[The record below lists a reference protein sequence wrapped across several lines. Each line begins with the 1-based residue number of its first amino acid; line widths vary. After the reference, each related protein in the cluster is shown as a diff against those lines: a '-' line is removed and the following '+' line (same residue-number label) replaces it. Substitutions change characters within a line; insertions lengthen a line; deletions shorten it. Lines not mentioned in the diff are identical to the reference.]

1 MSGAERREGS
11 PATKQRR
18 TWTLRRH
25 AGLAVCAVVAAAA
38 SVLPPLIERVS
49 PKPGLIRFVF
59 TQTGF
64 RGAPSEARTVDINLN
79 FLNEQSSLP
88 RQNFSARWRGFFY
101 LSDAQTVEFFAGGN
115 DEVELRVDGELL
127 LARNLRDGMRTV
139 GRRVPLGAGAHE
151 IAVDY
156 QQFGGGM
163 ALNIQRALEGQPPA
177 PFLPTELF
185 GEHVDGR
192 HVVLLNIARAVRRM
206 RPFVWVGLIALL
218 VGSAAVANFA
228 TWRRTAAPQ
237 SVRAYGARLWI
248 FAAPA
253 LLAPAMMFLFG
264 AHTIYANNA
273 AEFAVSF
280 ADLAAPWLLRTVT
293 FNWMILLAAGCV
305 IAVLSEQLTRIYA
318 AMLFAIGLLL
328 WGQGNLWNADYGVL
342 AGQELDLS
350 AHAWRTPYEL
360 AGWAIVLLIALVFFR
375 RVSKIAAFTSVIF
388 LSVQL
393 LALLV
398 SDAGSASSQRVRWT
412 EPPRAIYEF
421 SAVRNVIHIVLD
433 EFQAD
438 VFGDILQHDRAALDR
453 DFSGFQYFADH
464 AGSFPT
470 TSFSMPAMMAGR
482 EYRNDKP
489 APDFVR
495 EAFTQA
501 SIFQRVAQAGYD
513 VDATTI
519 VPVDS
524 FEQWMG
530 PEAAPHWSGARFRI
544 RKPFVSESD
553 YREVSARQLLE
564 LSLFRH
570 VPHAGKKISI
580 ERPDVFYLP
589 IWMDRAE
596 SPAQVRRHEASNSAA
611 FLEQF
616 VGRMSVARD
625 RPVYKLLHVG
635 VPHRPIVVD
644 RECRFI
650 GLTEMSRQA
659 YTEQSRCAIKLVA
672 SLLARARALGIY
684 DSSLIVVS
692 SDHGTDLPPLGFSGR
707 SDSLSLLPGPSTVRL
722 PSIASTAKAV
732 MLIKP
737 PNRTGAIT
745 VSNAPT
751 SHVDLPATILEIL
764 GLPGGS
770 ADANMFRRDATQPRT
785 RVFGM
790 YNPHV
795 RFPKA
800 YLDRVDVLTIDGR
813 VLDATAWNVQRLIW
827 HPDLRL
833 DMQTVDA
840 GPRSGNLYLGPG
852 WSLERRE
859 SSGAGEVTF
868 VQPLTIRAIISASLP
883 ARAVD
888 LVLRASSP
896 PPEGPR
902 ALRVD
907 VDGRQAGHRSLTAA
921 GGYHDVTISLP
932 PDSSRPPVSEITLH
946 FDSGGRDSF
955 VFKLDRISVK

>member
-1 MSGAERREGS
+1 M
-11 PATKQRR
+11 
-18 TWTLRRH
+18 TLRRNV
-25 AGLAVCAVVAAAA
+25 GLAACAVFAAIV
-38 SVLPPLIERVS
+38 SVLPPVIERLA
-49 PKPGLIRFVF
+49 PPAGLRRSVF

-64 RGAPSEARTVDINLN
+64 RGAPAEARAFDINLN

-101 LSDAQTVEFFAGGN
+101 LAEAQTVEFFAGGN
-115 DEVELRVDGELL
+115 DEVELRVDGEVLL
-127 LARNLRDGMRTV
+127 TRNLREGMRTI
-139 GRRVPLGAGAHE
+139 GRRVPLGAGSHE

-163 ALNIQRALEGQPPA
+163 ALNIQRALEGRPPA
-177 PFLPTELF
+177 PFSAAELF
-185 GEHVDGR
+185 AERVDTR
-192 HVVLLNIARAVRRM
+192 HVVLLNTARRVRRM
-206 RPFVWVGLIALL
+206 TPFVWVGFIAL
-218 VGSAAVANFA
+218 VVVSVATANFA
-228 TWRRTAAPQ
+228 RWRRSAAPQ
-237 SVRAYGARLWI
+237 SVRAYFARVWL
-248 FAAPA
+248 FVAPA
-253 LLAPAMMFLFG
+253 VLVPAVIFLVG
-264 AHTIYANNA
+264 AHTIYSNNS

-280 ADLAAPWLLRTVT
+280 AELAAPWLLKTVAL
-293 FNWMILLAAGCV
+293 NWMILVAAGCV
-305 IAVLSEQLTRIYA
+305 IAVFSEQLTRMYA

-342 AGQELDLS
+342 AGQELNLS
-350 AHAWRTPYEL
+350 VHAWRTPFEL
-360 AGWAIVLLIALVFFR
+360 AGWTIVLLIALAFFR
-375 RVSKIAAFTSVIF
+375 PVSRIAAFASVAF
-388 LSVQL
+388 LAVQVFAFVL
-393 LALLV
+393 
-398 SDAGSASSQRVRWT
+398 SDTDSGGTQRVRWT

-438 VFGDILQHDRAALDR
+438 VFHDILQQDRASLDR

-470 TSFSMPAMMAGR
+470 TSFSMPAMLAGQ
-482 EYRNDKP
+482 EYRNERP

-495 EAFTQA
+495 DAFKQA
-501 SIFQRVAQAGYD
+501 SIFHGLAQAGYD
-513 VDATTI
+513 IDATTI

-530 PEAAPHWSGARFRI
+530 PEAAPNWNGARFRI
-544 RKPFVSESD
+544 RKPYVSRSD
-553 YREVSARQLLE
+553 YREVSARQLLD

-570 VPHAGKKISI
+570 VPHAAKTLSV
-580 ERPDVFYLP
+580 ERPAVFYRP
-589 IWMDRAE
+589 IWMDRTE
-596 SPAQVRRHEASNSAA
+596 SPAQIRRHEASNSAA

-616 VGRMSVARD
+616 VGLMTLGRD

-635 VPHRPIVVD
+635 VPHRPVVVD

-650 GLTEMSRQA
+650 GLTEMSRQV

-672 SLLARARALGIY
+672 SLLARARTLGIY
-684 DSSLIVVS
+684 DTSLIIVS
-692 SDHGTDLPPLGFSGR
+692 SDHGTDLAPLGFSGR

-722 PSIASTAKAV
+722 PAIASTAKAV

-737 PNRTGAIT
+737 PNRTGPIT
-745 VSNAPT
+745 ISHAPT
-751 SHVDLPATILEIL
+751 SHVDLPSTILEIL

-770 ADANMFRRDATQPRT
+770 ADVSMLRRDAAQPRT

-800 YLDRVDVLTIDGR
+800 YLDRVDVLTINGR
-813 VLDATAWNVQRLIW
+813 LLDAKSWNVQRLIW
-827 HPDLRL
+827 RPDLRL

-840 GPRSGNLYLGPG
+840 GPRSGNPYLGPG

-859 SSGAGEVTF
+859 SSDAGEVTF

-883 ARAVD
+883 ADAVE

-896 PPEGPR
+896 PPEGAR
-902 ALRVD
+902 SIRVD
-907 VDGRQAGHRSLTAA
+907 VDGRPAGQRALKQVD
-921 GGYHDVTISLP
+921 GYQDITISLP
-932 PDSSRPPVSEITLH
+932 PDPSRPQVSEITLH
-946 FDSGGRDSF
+946 FDGGGRDTF
-955 VFKLDRISVK
+955 VFKLDRLSVK

>member
-1 MSGAERREGS
+1 MSLQS
-11 PATKQRR
+11 T
-18 TWTLRRH
+18 
-25 AGLAVCAVVAAAA
+25 AGLAVGAALAAIVSVV
-38 SVLPPLIERVS
+38 PPIIERLS
-49 PKPGLIRFVF
+49 PPSGLARFVF
-59 TQTGF
+59 TQTEF
-64 RGAPSEARTVDINLN
+64 RGAPAEARTVEINLN
-79 FLNEQSSLP
+79 FLNEQPNLP
-88 RQNFSARWRGFFY
+88 RQNFSARWRGVFY
-101 LSDAQTVEFFAGGN
+101 LPEAQTVEFFAGGN

-127 LARNLRDGMRTV
+127 LRRNLGEGMRTI
-139 GRRVPLGAGAHE
+139 GRRVSLAAGSHE

-163 ALNIQRALEGQPPA
+163 ALNVQRALQSQPPT
-177 PFLPTELF
+177 PFLPAELF
-185 GEHVDGR
+185 AESVEAHDVF
-192 HVVLLNIARAVRRM
+192 LLNTARWLRGIT
-206 RPFVWVGLIALL
+206 PFVWMGLTAL
-218 VGSAAVANFA
+218 VIGRAAAGNFG

-237 SVRAYGARLWI
+237 SVGAYAARVWL

-253 LLAPAMMFLFG
+253 LLIPAVIFLVG
-264 AHTIYANNA
+264 AHTIFSNNA

-280 ADLAAPWLLRTVT
+280 TELAAPWLLRTVAL
-293 FNWMILLAAGCV
+293 NWLILVAAGCV
-305 IAVLSEQLTRIYA
+305 IAVISEQLTRMYA
-318 AMLFAIGLLL
+318 AMLFVIGLLL
-328 WGQGNLWNADYGVL
+328 WGQGNVWNPDYGVL
-342 AGQELDLS
+342 AGQNLDLTV
-350 AHAWRTPYEL
+350 HAWRAPYEL
-360 AGWAIVLLIALVFFR
+360 AGWAICLVLALLFFR
-375 RVSKIAAFTSVIF
+375 PVSRIAAFASVVF
-388 LSVQL
+388 LGVQF
-393 LALLV
+393 LAV
-398 SDAGSASSQRVRWT
+398 AFSDARSTGTQRVRWT
-412 EPPRAIYEF
+412 EPPPAIYEF

-438 VFGDILQHDRAALDR
+438 VFDDILQHDRATLDR

-470 TSFSMPAMMAGR
+470 TSFSMPAMLAGQ
-482 EYRNDKP
+482 EYRNEQP
-489 APDFVR
+489 APEFVR
-495 EAFTQA
+495 EAFKQA
-501 SIFQRVAQAGYD
+501 SVFRSVAQAGYD
-513 VDATTI
+513 IDATTI

-530 PEAAPHWSGARFRI
+530 PEASPNWSGARFRI
-544 RKPFVSESD
+544 RKPYVSRSD

-570 VPHAGKKISI
+570 VPHPAKTRSVD
-580 ERPDVFYLP
+580 RPEVFYRP
-589 IWMDRAE
+589 IWMDRTE
-596 SPAQVRRHEASNSAA
+596 SPAQIRRHEASNSAA

-616 VGRMSVARD
+616 VGLMSVGRN

-650 GLTEMSRQA
+650 GLTDMSRQA
-659 YTEQSRCAIKLVA
+659 YTEQSRCAIKLVT

-684 DSSLIVVS
+684 DSSLIIVS

-722 PSIASTAKAV
+722 PAIASTAKAV

-737 PNRTGAIT
+737 PNRTGGIT

-751 SHVDLPATILEIL
+751 SHVDLTSTILEIL

-770 ADANMFRRDATQPRT
+770 ADASMLRRDPAQPRT

-813 VLDATAWNVQRLIW
+813 VVDAKAWNVRRLIW
-827 HPDLRL
+827 RPDLRL
-833 DMQTVDA
+833 DMPAVDA
-840 GPRSGNLYLGPG
+840 GPRAGNLYLGPG

-859 SSGAGEVTF
+859 SVDGGEVTF

-883 ARAVD
+883 AKSVD

-896 PPEGPR
+896 AHDGPR
-902 ALRVD
+902 SLRVN
-907 VDGRQAGHRSLTAA
+907 VDGRPAA
-921 GGYHDVTISLP
+921 QQPLAAADGYRDITISLP
-932 PDSSRPPVSEITLH
+932 ADSSRPPVSEITLH
-946 FDSGGRDSF
+946 FDTPGRDTF
-955 VFKLDRISVK
+955 VFKLDRMSFK